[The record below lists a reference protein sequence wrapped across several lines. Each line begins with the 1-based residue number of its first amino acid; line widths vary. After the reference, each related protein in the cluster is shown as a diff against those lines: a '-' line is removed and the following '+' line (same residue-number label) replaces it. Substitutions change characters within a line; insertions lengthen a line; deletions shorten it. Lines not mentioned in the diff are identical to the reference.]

1 MKIRKQ
7 MININNSNN
16 NNNLRIKIINN
27 KYIRNEQ

>member
-1 MKIRKQ
+1 MKIWKQ

-27 KYIRNEQ
+27 KSK